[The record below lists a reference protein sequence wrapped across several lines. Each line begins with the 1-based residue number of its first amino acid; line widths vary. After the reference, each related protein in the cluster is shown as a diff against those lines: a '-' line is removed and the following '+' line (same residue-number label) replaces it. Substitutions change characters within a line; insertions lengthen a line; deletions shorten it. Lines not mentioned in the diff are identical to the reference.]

1 MKISW
6 NWLRELVKLPASL
19 SSAPVLQAAKEVET
33 RLIRRGVAVDAL
45 IPVGVGL
52 SGAIVAEVRAKR
64 PHPKADKLTL
74 VDVFDGQSVTQVV
87 CGAPNVPT
95 PGEPGQSPRVI
106 WAKPGATLPNGLTLA
121 PREVRGIVSPGML
134 CAEDELGLSS
144 DHGGIVILRPED
156 GLAIG
161 SDFAS
166 GAGLPDVLFELDIT
180 PNRPDLLGHLGV
192 AREVAAAFASEGAT
206 LLLPHVGFAGRTA
219 ERRAETAASIEISDA
234 QGCPRYLGH
243 VLTGLRVAPSPIKE
257 RLLLTRLGAR
267 PINNLV
273 DATNLAMFFIGQ
285 PLHAFDLNRLA
296 GRKIIVRRARPEET
310 MTTLDDAVR
319 PLLPDDLLIA
329 DAERGVAI
337 AGVMGGR
344 DSEVRSDTSEVLL
357 EAAYFDPATVRRT
370 ARRCKLHTEA
380 SHRFERGVDPNEGL
394 QLAARYCADR
404 MLALAGGQILDGAID
419 VYPRPQPAKTVELRP
434 ARTNQILGTREPVSA
449 EKQTAALTA
458 LGLTVEKASDDRILL
473 AVPTARPDLTR
484 EIDLIEEI
492 GRSIGYDDIAPRV
505 PQLHMAESASSAGDP
520 THGGARRSAERAR
533 DLCVAL
539 GFDEVQLFSMT
550 SPDKLRAVSQTPSG
564 DALPPPLPLE
574 NPLREDLSVLR
585 TLLLPGLL
593 EALRK
598 NLHHGL
604 SDVRLCEVGEVFLR
618 PSDSLLSDPAQM
630 QKTCIAGVLCGHR
643 SFFLKPTAADALDF
657 ADVRGIVEE
666 LLDGLGYV
674 ISPQPGHQPT
684 AQAAGREVFIR
695 PATAGKQ
702 PWLHPGLG
710 AAVLSATQ
718 QDAQGQPRILGYFG
732 EVHPE
737 LRKRLD
743 LSHPALPTL
752 PVFAFELEIPE
763 LSRPIATYHEPPR
776 FPGTSRD
783 LSFLIAVDVAADA
796 IRSALFAAREPLL
809 IDARI
814 LEDYRHPSHIPA
826 GQKGLL
832 LSLSY
837 RAGDRTLTDDEAQGA
852 HDRVL
857 AHLQST
863 FAIKLR

>member
-19 SSAPVLQAAKEVET
+19 SSAPVLQAAKEVEA
-33 RLIRRGVAVDAL
+33 RLTRRGVAVDAL

-52 SGAIVAEVRAKR
+52 SGAIVAEIRGKR

-87 CGAPNVPT
+87 CGAPNVPAA
-95 PGEPGQSPRVI
+95 GEPGQSPRVI
-106 WAKPGATLPNGLTLA
+106 WAKPGATLPNGLVLSV
-121 PREVRGIVSPGML
+121 REVRGVPSPGML
-134 CAEDELGLSS
+134 CAEDELGLSG
-144 DHGGIVILRPED
+144 DHGGIILLRPED
-156 GLAIG
+156 GLEIG
-161 SDFAS
+161 SDFAI
-166 GAGLPDVLFELDIT
+166 GAGLPDVIFELDIT

-206 LLLPHVGFAGRTA
+206 LCLPHVGFAGRTA
-219 ERRAETAASIEISDA
+219 PQKADTAASIEIADA
-234 QGCPRYLGH
+234 QGCPRYIGH

-273 DATNLAMFFIGQ
+273 DATNLAMFFVGQ
-285 PLHAFDLNRLA
+285 PLHAFDLSRLS
-296 GRKIIVRRARPEET
+296 GRKIVVRRARPDEA
-310 MTTLDDAVR
+310 MTTLDDVVR

-329 DAERGVAI
+329 DGERGVAI

-344 DSEVRSDTSEVLL
+344 DSEVRSDTTEVLL

-380 SHRFERGVDPNEGL
+380 SHRFERGVDANEGL
-394 QLAARYCADR
+394 ELAARYCADR
-404 MLALAGGQILDGAID
+404 MLALAGGQILEGAID
-419 VYPRPQPAKTVELRP
+419 VYPRPQQKKTVELRW
-434 ARTNQILGTREPVSA
+434 ARTHQILGTREPVSP

-458 LGLTVEKASDDRILL
+458 LGLSIEKTADDRALFL
-473 AVPTARPDLTR
+473 VPTSRPDLGR

-505 PQLHMAESASSAGDP
+505 PQLHMAVAPSSACEP
-520 THGGARRSAERAR
+520 TRAEARRNAERAR

-550 SPDKLRAVSQTPSG
+550 SPDKLRAVSQTATG

-604 SDVRLCEVGEVFLR
+604 SDVRLCEVGEVFL
-618 PSDSLLSDPAQM
+618 PPATATICDPTQL
-630 QKTCIAGVLCGHR
+630 QSTRIAGVLCGHR
-643 SFFLKPTAADALDF
+643 SFFLKPTAQDALDF

-674 ISPQPGHQPT
+674 IVSSAEPHEA
-684 AQAAGREVFIR
+684 AQAPSRGVLIR
-695 PATAGKQ
+695 PASPEKQ

-710 AAVLSATQ
+710 AVVLSAGLGAGDGKPQ
-718 QDAQGQPRILGYFG
+718 VLGYFG
-732 EVHPE
+732 EIHPE

-743 LSHPALPTL
+743 LQHPALPAL
-752 PVFAFELEIPE
+752 PVFAFELDIPE
-763 LSRPIATYHEPPR
+763 LARPIGTYHEPPR

-796 IRSALFAAREPLL
+796 IRSALFSAREPLL
-809 IDARI
+809 TDVRI
-814 LEDYRHPSHIPA
+814 LEDYRHPTHIPA

-837 RAGDRTLTDDEAQGA
+837 RASDRTLTDDEAQKA
-852 HDRVL
+852 HERVL
-857 AHLQST
+857 THLQST